1 MIGLNMRVHIEPAFT
16 ADDWQLFTAS
26 MDCAK
31 VAEKLN
37 YELKIIVNGGN
48 ERFQVEKHMEPWLQ
62 TFSAYGASDSEP
74 RWFLKQVLDEIFG
87 E

>member
-1 MIGLNMRVHIEPAFT
+1 MRVHIEPTFT
-16 ADDWQLFTAS
+16 ADDWQLFTALP
-26 MDCAK
+26 DCNA

-37 YELKIIVNGGN
+37 YELKIIVNSGS

-62 TFSAYGASDSEP
+62 RFSAYGASDSES